1 MESLHFGA
9 GKIGRG
15 FIGALLA
22 GSGFR
27 VTFADAQ
34 RGVVEAINRS
44 GGYCVRAVGEQSSV
58 LRVEGVSAVLADSE
72 QCIERFVEA
81 DLVTTAVSMGA
92 LPAVAPIVARGIA
105 ARCHAGVDRPL
116 NIICCENGI
125 RATSLFK
132 TMVAEYLDD
141 SLQRWSD
148 EHIGFTDCCV
158 DRIVPIVTLDNP
170 LDVAVEPH
178 YEWCVDAMAI
188 KEEITLPADVH
199 LVKDIDAYIYRKLFT
214 LNTAH
219 CATAYLGAL
228 KGYEYIHEAV
238 ADADIR
244 QIIEGVMVECSRMVV
259 ELYHLSAEEQ
269 SAYCQQILNR
279 FANSRLGDTV
289 SRVARDPMRK
299 LSPQLYFSRP
309 IALMLQLGH
318 RVHYLAMAAAAALKY
333 RSDNDLQSLQIGQMI
348 DKMGVEGCVE
358 EICEIDDVATVGE
371 IVKQYHAI
379 F

>member
-22 GSGFR
+22 GADFR
-27 VTFADAQ
+27 ITFADAQ
-34 RGVVEAINRS
+34 SGVVEAINRN
-44 GGYCVRAVGEQSSV
+44 GGYCVYVVGEQSSV
-58 LRVEGVSAVLADSE
+58 LQVEGVNAVLADSE
-72 QCIERFVEA
+72 QCVERFVEA

-105 ARCHAGVDRPL
+105 ARCRAGVDRPL

-132 TMVAEYLDD
+132 AMVAEYFDEL
-141 SLQRWSD
+141 LQRWSD
-148 EHIGFTDCCV
+148 EHIGFADCCV
-158 DRIVPIVTLDNP
+158 DRIVPVVTLENP

-178 YEWCVDAMAI
+178 YEWCVDATAI
-188 KEEITLPADVH
+188 KGEITLPADVH

-219 CATAYLGAL
+219 CTTAYLGAL

-238 ADADIR
+238 MDADIR
-244 QIIEGVMVECSRMVV
+244 QIIEGVMAECSRMVV
-259 ELYHLSAEEQ
+259 ELYHLSADEQ
-269 SAYCQQILNR
+269 SAYCQQILSR

-309 IALMLQLGH
+309 IALMLQLGY

-333 RSDNDLQSLQIGQMI
+333 RSDNDSQSLQIGQMI
-348 DKMGVEGCVE
+348 DEIGVEGCVE
-358 EICEIDDVATVGE
+358 KICEISDRDTIAE
-371 IVKQYHAI
+371 IAKQYHTN